1 MGSRRAVGY
10 RRSREW
16 KVSDGRGRFCLKGG
30 AVRGIAS
37 RRCLRCRGS
46 CLHTPMR
53 CVAGCP
59 REGPGSRVRA
69 EWRDIMLCCYSNVR
83 SACCLASHTATV
95 HGAGPGHY
103 GLAIRLYISYVGRS
117 HAGRARSIITLNL
130 PPDNGGPFSDSVRN
144 LPLPSATSRRPRL
157 RHSTLHHLH
166 HLVLAPRNPTRRT
179 MQAEIVVRKIALEL
193 ELSFQVQS
201 RSPAAVF
208 RTPCWTIV
216 ATSAVVIQ

>member
-16 KVSDGRGRFCLKGG
+16 KVSDGRVRFCLEGG

-69 EWRDIMLCCYSNVR
+69 EWRGIMLCYVMYCVSKNSNRAPPPHFSRDSSFVLR
-83 SACCLASHTATV
+83 RVATTATGTTARAG
-95 HGAGPGHY
+95 GAGAAHRQRSKTVW
-103 GLAIRLYISYVGRS
+103 LATNERS
-117 HAGRARSIITLNL
+117 ERAAR
-130 PPDNGGPFSDSVRN
+130 RR
-144 LPLPSATSRRPRL
+144 PSATVRVSETPR
-157 RHSTLHHLH
+157 HWQ
-166 HLVLAPRNPTRRT
+166 PRGGGGRWWR
-179 MQAEIVVRKIALEL
+179 
-193 ELSFQVQS
+193 
-201 RSPAAVF
+201 
-208 RTPCWTIV
+208 
-216 ATSAVVIQ
+216 